1 MVVPPEFQ
9 SQQRNSATSYIRK
22 VRDFEGLFDDPKLAV
37 PKGLAYVPALQRFL
51 AVQAGTSSATTTTVN
66 AIIPTEEQDAARS
79 VRLSTGLSNPLNTV
93 FDSKFNRLLVVQNS
107 NQLIEV
113 KTDASGA
120 IVPRTLKRIN
130 LQKSLGLSKPEGVS
144 IDPATGT
151 LYILNNTQN
160 GAEIV
165 QIVPNSLGELG
176 NASVSRVAIGGVKE
190 LRGIALNPTSGRFQL
205 LSPSA
210 QLLYEV
216 TAKGEVVATRDVKG
230 LGLNDPQALVFAP
243 SGDQTDSASQISLF
257 VADSTTGGSGIVELS
272 LEEPQTLQSAQRSI
286 GTFST
291 FSTSST
297 GTVSLVQIVQTGTFA
312 QPSPDPSGITYIPQ
326 ANGLMISDSEIDEIP
341 TLFAGKNLFQT
352 SLTGSLQQSFTSTGF
367 SLEPTGIAYN
377 PANGYLYITDD
388 NADRV
393 FQLNPGADGLYN
405 TADDFSSILFSTRT
419 FNSFDPEDVAFSPST
434 GNLFI
439 VDGVNAEVYQVTI
452 EGTLISQFDTAAL
465 GVLDPEG
472 ITFLDNGN
480 LAIVGNPANQIAE
493 ITTTGSL
500 VRFIDISAANPIKPA
515 GLAFGP
521 TSNNPTQRSIYVVDR
536 GIDNN
541 VSATQNDGRMY
552 EFSLGTTAINQAPIV
567 DAGPDQTIA
576 LRAYLRGRFYDDG
589 LTPGGVTNNWSVV
602 SGPGSVTFDNANNLV
617 TSATFSAPG
626 SYVLRLNASDGQ
638 LTGTDQVSVRV
649 LDPQSSLFVSTNN
662 SGTIGNITF
671 QDEDILVLDQTTN
684 TWSVYFDGT
693 DVGLSSFDVKD
704 FHINSDGT
712 LLFSLNTPG
721 LLPGLGT
728 VEVHDIVRFVP
739 TATGE
744 NTEGRFEMYF
754 DGSDV
759 GLTTPEERLDGI
771 AIAPDGRII
780 ISVTGLARVPGLPGF
795 ALDEDLLAFSP
806 TSLGENTAGSWSLYF
821 DGSDVGL
828 TDGEEDV
835 DGVWIDSSG
844 RLVLT
849 TNGAFDVP
857 GAAGNGSSLFR
868 FTPTSLGDN
877 TAGSYS
883 SFWTAPSAL
892 ATSTMNVDGVTR
904 LL

>member
-9 SQQRNSATSYIRK
+9 SQQRNSAAAYIRK
-22 VRDFEGLFDDPKLAV
+22 VRDFEGLFDNPSLAV
-37 PKGLAYVPALQRFL
+37 PIGLAYLPALQRFL
-51 AVQAGTSSATTTTVN
+51 AFQARTSATTTTVN
-66 AIIPTEEQDAARS
+66 AIIPTEEQDVARS

-120 IVPRTLKRIN
+120 IVPSTLKRIN
-130 LQKSLGLSKPEGVS
+130 LQKSLGLSKPEGIS

-165 QIVPNSLGELG
+165 QVTPNSLGGLE
-176 NASVSRVAIGGVKE
+176 NASVSRIAIAGGLKD
-190 LRGIALNPTSGRFQL
+190 LRGIALDPTNGRFQL

-210 QLLYEV
+210 QLLHEV
-216 TAKGEVVATRDVKG
+216 TTKGEIVATRDVKG
-230 LGLNDPQALVFAP
+230 MGLNNPQALVFAP
-243 SGDQTDSASQISLF
+243 SGDQTDSTSQMSLF
-257 VADSTTGGSGIVELS
+257 VADSTTSGSGIVELS
-272 LEEPQTLQSAQRSI
+272 LSAPQTLQSTQRSV
-286 GTFST
+286 ST
-291 FSTSST
+291 FSANSTSI
-297 GTVSLVQIVQTGTFA
+297 VSLVQIVQTGTFA

-326 ANGLMISDSEIDEIP
+326 ANGLMISDGEIDEIP

-352 SLTGSLQQSFTSTGF
+352 TLNGSLQQSFTSTAF

-377 PANGYLYITDD
+377 PANGYLYISDD
-388 NADRV
+388 NADRI

-439 VDGVNAEVYQVTI
+439 VDGVNAEVYQVTMS
-452 EGTLISQFDTAAL
+452 GTLVSQFDTAAL

-536 GIDNN
+536 GIDNS

-602 SGPGSVTFDNANNLV
+602 SGPGSVTFANTNNLI

-638 LTGTDQVSVRV
+638 LTGADQVSVRV
-649 LDPQSSLFVSTNN
+649 LDPQSSLFVSTTG

-759 GLTTPEERLDGI
+759 GLTTVDERLDGI

-780 ISVTGLARVPGLPGF
+780 ISVTGLASVPGLAGS
-795 ALDEDLLAFSP
+795 AADEDLLAFSP

-828 TDGEEDV
+828 TDGGEDI
-835 DGVWIDSSG
+835 DGVWIDSSS
-844 RLVLT
+844 RLLLT
-849 TNGAFDVP
+849 TDGAFNVP
-857 GAAGNGSSLFR
+857 GAAGNSSSLFR
-868 FTPTSLGDN
+868 FTPTSLGTN

-883 SFWTAPSAL
+883 PFWTAPTEL
-892 ATSTMNVDGVTR
+892 ATGTINVDGVTR